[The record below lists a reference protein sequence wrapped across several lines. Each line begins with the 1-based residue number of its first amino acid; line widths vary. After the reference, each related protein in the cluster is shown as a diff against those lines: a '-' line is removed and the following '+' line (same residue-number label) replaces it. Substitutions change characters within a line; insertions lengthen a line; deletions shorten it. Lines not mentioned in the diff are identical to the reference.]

1 MSSSRCWGC
10 GRYDHVRP
18 ELDQFLNQ
26 NRQALILPFRFAFF
40 DHEVLIFDIAQ
51 LLQLLSKYVE
61 QLCSGAPA
69 STSQF
74 AIFSPAE
81 RERQAATLPRRLET
95 R

>member
-61 QLCSGAPA
+61 QLCSGARRQPA
-69 STSQF
+69 N
-74 AIFSPAE
+74 SPYFLLLSASGK
-81 RERQAATLPRRLET
+81 RPRCRAA
-95 R
+95 